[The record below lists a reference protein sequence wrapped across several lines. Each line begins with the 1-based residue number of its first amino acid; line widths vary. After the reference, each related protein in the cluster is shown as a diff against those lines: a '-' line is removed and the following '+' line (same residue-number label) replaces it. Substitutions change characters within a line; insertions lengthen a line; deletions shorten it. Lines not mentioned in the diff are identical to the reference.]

1 MRGILRFVFLTF
13 TIDSLPASYSDPLFS
28 VYECS
33 FSCSQTP
40 GVTLWSS
47 APSQQQSA
55 EMANVVGFLS
65 TTSEQ
70 TLFAVL
76 YMAAKVLMLHGIT
89 RSLGLCDLN
98 LLLYLNSA
106 QDNEGDH

>member
-1 MRGILRFVFLTF
+1 MWRILRFLFLTL

-33 FSCSQTP
+33 FSCSQTH

-55 EMANVVGFLS
+55 EMSNAVGLLS

-70 TLFAVL
+70 TLFVVL
-76 YMAAKVLMLHGIT
+76 NMAATVLMLHGIT
-89 RSLGLCDLN
+89 SSLGLCDVN
-98 LLLYLNSA
+98 LFLFLKFSSG
-106 QDNEGDH
+106 Q